1 MHARTVCFR
10 RLPLAALIMAAGA
23 FDARAE
29 PVALEE
35 VIVTAERT
43 EKSLQDTPISVV
55 ALNSQALERLGVSN
69 VADIA
74 SSIPNMKMMSFGISA
89 TTIRTYIRGVGNVD
103 SQIVLDSPVG
113 MYLDGV
119 YMARSVGL
127 VADTADIERVEVL
140 RGPQGTLFGRNT
152 TGGAVN
158 IVTKRPS
165 EDLEFSQLLSG
176 GEYGLFKS
184 RTSVNLPLGDT
195 AAARVT
201 YQKHK
206 RDGWIDNDGSGDD
219 FHAYDR
225 DSFRADLRWRPTE
238 DLTVDYGYDTSQND
252 FTGNYYH
259 LLEVSTNFTGVL
271 TPQNGRQ
278 SHAKLLLPYEDSKAE
293 TSGHTLTASYE
304 TAIGSVKSITAYR
317 EVEED
322 AYQDYSGNDF
332 IPVFRNNRFNADQDQ
347 FSQELQLAGSTD
359 DGQWEYIAGL
369 YYFEESGNE
378 TSGDEVTFI
387 NFLLPRDVDADNE
400 TIAAYAQV
408 GWRPEQASPWKFV
421 LGGRY
426 TEDKREGDNNIVAPV
441 DDDWS
446 NFTPAVTVQ
455 YDLSDD
461 TNLYAKI
468 ASGYK
473 AGGFNLRQ
481 ADFTQSYDE
490 ETLVSYE
497 MGWKTELLDK
507 RLRWNGAIFYSDY
520 DDMQLD
526 ILLPNQPSPI
536 VTQTQNAGTAEI
548 MGLETEL
555 SFLLT
560 DTLRV
565 DLSYGYL
572 DSEIKQVEGDDANL
586 YALPNSPK
594 NMFSGTIEWQ
604 VAQLPLG
611 DLTFSFD
618 YNWQDDSVT
627 GVRRLVGIS
636 MDSYGVGGARLQLAG
651 EDWMGKGNFSA
662 AAWVKNIFDEEYY
675 VDTFGSFN
683 SIHAN
688 RVAAF
693 GDPQTWG
700 IDLEYRY

>member
-1 MHARTVCFR
+1 
-10 RLPLAALIMAAGA
+10 L
-23 FDARAE
+23 
-29 PVALEE
+29 
-35 VIVTAERT
+35 
-43 EKSLQDTPISVV
+43 
-55 ALNSQALERLGVSN
+55 
-69 VADIA
+69 
-74 SSIPNMKMMSFGISA
+74 
-89 TTIRTYIRGVGNVD
+89 
-103 SQIVLDSPVG
+103 
-113 MYLDGV
+113 
-119 YMARSVGL
+119 
-127 VADTADIERVEVL
+127 
-140 RGPQGTLFGRNT
+140 
-152 TGGAVN
+152 
-158 IVTKRPS
+158 
-165 EDLEFSQLLSG
+165 
-176 GEYGLFKS
+176 
-184 RTSVNLPLGDT
+184 
-195 AAARVT
+195 
-201 YQKHK
+201 
-206 RDGWIDNDGSGDD
+206 
-219 FHAYDR
+219 
-225 DSFRADLRWRPTE
+225 
-238 DLTVDYGYDTSQND
+238 
-252 FTGNYYH
+252 
-259 LLEVSTNFTGVL
+259 
-271 TPQNGRQ
+271 
-278 SHAKLLLPYEDSKAE
+278 
-293 TSGHTLTASYE
+293 
-304 TAIGSVKSITAYR
+304 
-317 EVEED
+317 
-322 AYQDYSGNDF
+322 
-332 IPVFRNNRFNADQDQ
+332 
-347 FSQELQLAGSTD
+347 
-359 DGQWEYIAGL
+359 
-369 YYFEESGNE
+369 
-378 TSGDEVTFI
+378 
-387 NFLLPRDVDADNE
+387 LLPRDVDADNE
-400 TIAAYAQV
+400 TTAAYAQV
-408 GWRPEQASPWKFV
+408 GWRPGQGSPWKFV

-586 YALPNSPK
+586 YALPNAPK

-662 AAWVKNIFDEEYY
+662 AAWVRNIFDEEYY

>member
-1 MHARTVCFR
+1 
-10 RLPLAALIMAAGA
+10 
-23 FDARAE
+23 
-29 PVALEE
+29 
-35 VIVTAERT
+35 
-43 EKSLQDTPISVV
+43 
-55 ALNSQALERLGVSN
+55 
-69 VADIA
+69 
-74 SSIPNMKMMSFGISA
+74 MKMMSFRISA
-89 TTIRTYIRGVGNVD
+89 TTIRTDILGVGNVD
-103 SQIVLDSPVG
+103 SQIVLESPVG

-140 RGPQGTLFGRNT
+140 RGPQGTPLGRNT
-152 TGGAVN
+152 TGGAVS
-158 IVTKRPS
+158 IVTRRPS

-176 GEYGLFKS
+176 GEYNLFKS
-184 RTSVNLPLGDT
+184 RASVNLPLVGT
-195 AAARVT
+195 AAARFT
-201 YQKHK
+201 CQKPK
-206 RDGWIDNDGSGDD
+206 RGGWIENDGKGDA

-225 DSFRADLRWRPTE
+225 DAFRADFRWRPTE
-238 DLTVDYGYDTSQND
+238 DLTIDYGFDNSQND

-259 LLEVSTNFTGVL
+259 LLEVSANFTGVL
-271 TPQNGRQ
+271 TPQNGRR
-278 SHAKLLLPYEDSKAE
+278 SHATLLLPCEDSKAE
-293 TSGHTLTASYE
+293 TSGHTLTVSYE
-304 TAIGSVKSITAYR
+304 GFVGTVKSITAYR

-322 AYQDYSGNDF
+322 AYQDYSGNDL
-332 IPVFRNNRFNADQDQ
+332 IPVFRNNRLNADHDQ
-347 FSQELQLAGSTD
+347 FSQELQLTGNTE
-359 DGQWEYIAGL
+359 DGQLEYIAGL

-378 TSGDEVTFI
+378 TSGDEVTLI
-387 NFLLPRDVDADNE
+387 NFLLPRDVFADNE

-408 GWRPEQASPWKFV
+408 GSRPGDGSLWKLVF
-421 LGGRY
+421 GGRY
-426 TEDKREGDNNIVAPV
+426 TEDKREGDNHIVAPV

-446 NFTPAVTVQ
+446 NFTTAFTVQ

-481 ADFTQSYDE
+481 ADFTLSYDE
-490 ETLVSYE
+490 ETLISYE
-497 MGWKTELLDK
+497 IGWKTELLDR
-507 RLRWNGAIFYSDY
+507 RLRWNGAIFFSDN

-548 MGLETEL
+548 RGLETEL
-555 SFLLT
+555 SFLVT

-572 DSEIKQVEGDDANL
+572 DSDIKKVESDNANL
-586 YALPNSPK
+586 YALPNAPK
-594 NMFSGTIEWQ
+594 NMFAGTIEWQ

-611 DLTFSFD
+611 DLTLSFD

-636 MDSYGVGGARLQLAG
+636 MDSYGVGGARLQPSG
-651 EDWMGKGNFSA
+651 EDWVGKGGFTA

-693 GDPQTWG
+693 ADPQTRG
-700 IDLEYRY
+700 IDLEHRY

>member
-1 MHARTVCFR
+1 
-10 RLPLAALIMAAGA
+10 
-23 FDARAE
+23 
-29 PVALEE
+29 
-35 VIVTAERT
+35 
-43 EKSLQDTPISVV
+43 
-55 ALNSQALERLGVSN
+55 
-69 VADIA
+69 
-74 SSIPNMKMMSFGISA
+74 
-89 TTIRTYIRGVGNVD
+89 
-103 SQIVLDSPVG
+103 
-113 MYLDGV
+113 
-119 YMARSVGL
+119 
-127 VADTADIERVEVL
+127 
-140 RGPQGTLFGRNT
+140 
-152 TGGAVN
+152 
-158 IVTKRPS
+158 
-165 EDLEFSQLLSG
+165 
-176 GEYGLFKS
+176 
-184 RTSVNLPLGDT
+184 
-195 AAARVT
+195 
-201 YQKHK
+201 
-206 RDGWIDNDGSGDD
+206 
-219 FHAYDR
+219 
-225 DSFRADLRWRPTE
+225 
-238 DLTVDYGYDTSQND
+238 
-252 FTGNYYH
+252 
-259 LLEVSTNFTGVL
+259 
-271 TPQNGRQ
+271 
-278 SHAKLLLPYEDSKAE
+278 
-293 TSGHTLTASYE
+293 
-304 TAIGSVKSITAYR
+304 VKSITAYR

-347 FSQELQLAGSTD
+347 FSQELQLAGSSD

-387 NFLLPRDVDADNE
+387 SLLLPRDVDADNE
-400 TIAAYAQV
+400 TTAAYAQV
-408 GWRPEQASPWKFV
+408 GWRPGQGSPWKFV

-586 YALPNSPK
+586 YALPNAPK

-618 YNWQDDSVT
+618 YNGQDDSVT

-662 AAWVKNIFDEEYY
+662 AAWVRNIFDEEYY